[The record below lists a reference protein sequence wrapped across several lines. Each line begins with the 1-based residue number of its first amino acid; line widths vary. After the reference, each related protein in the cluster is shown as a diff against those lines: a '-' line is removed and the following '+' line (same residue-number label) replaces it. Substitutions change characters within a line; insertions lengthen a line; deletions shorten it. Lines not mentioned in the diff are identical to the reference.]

1 MRAFWPTVAGVLVLA
16 APLAR
21 AQAQVA
27 GFDGERLAP
36 ATGAAGYVFV
46 EQPVVPVNFGYGFG
60 LFLHFADDAV
70 VVRNTATGAV
80 VGTPLD
86 GAASLDLLASIGL
99 FDRLELGFGLP
110 VRFYYAGDGSAAPLI
125 ASRGIGDLR
134 VEPKVMIAQ
143 RGNAAFW
150 WALGAAVPVT
160 FPTGDDLAL

>member
-1 MRAFWPTVAGVLVLA
+1 MRAFWLTLAGVLVLA
-16 APLAR
+16 SPIAR

-46 EQPVVPVNFGYGFG
+46 EQPIVPFHLGYGLG

-134 VEPKVMIAQ
+134 VAPKLTI
-143 RGNAAFW
+143 
-150 WALGAAVPVT
+150 
-160 FPTGDDLAL
+160 